1 MFCLFYIDITWT
13 VIAPTTRS
21 AHRQLMF
28 LYEYYLL
35 LVYTLLLVPLY
46 YLRPP
51 LCMRLK
57 ETDVLFEFLFRTPER
72 EPSHYKKLK
81 PSAAAQPYKQIS
93 VIDST
98 EQIKHTIVDTR

>member
-1 MFCLFYIDITWT
+1 
-13 VIAPTTRS
+13 
-21 AHRQLMF
+21 
-28 LYEYYLL
+28 
-35 LVYTLLLVPLY
+35 
-46 YLRPP
+46 
-51 LCMRLK
+51 MRLK